1 MMSSDLVHYLF
12 DQTITGLAIWLI
24 AMSVFAVIRW
34 TWIGFR
40 VDLRL
45 MAERRRQKRE
55 LRTMKRAEREARLAP
70 RPVGQ
75 RREPP
80 IRRAVRGAAL

>member
-1 MMSSDLVHYLF
+1 
-12 DQTITGLAIWLI
+12 
-24 AMSVFAVIRW
+24 VIRW

-55 LRTMKRAEREARLAP
+55 LQTMKRAARPA
-70 RPVGQ
+70 GQ

-80 IRRAVRGAAL
+80 VSRPAATTCNP